1 MTASTIPPLSVWP
14 CGTPWLAQ
22 GGSGGLFDSPLIRLS
37 VIRLSGFQCILP
49 WTLLSL
55 DSFIWLFCW
64 TILLDSFS
72 WIIVLGSFIGLCNWL
87 EQRTNTHQRREKS
100 SSTLHIGLLQPLCTD
115 QVHQHAPYSKLP
127 AGAKATEMTPF
138 HSSSSPSRFI
148 PLSLSLSSP
157 SVSHR
162 SRVHKVILHK
172 TDSVE
177 GFRF

>member
-55 DSFIWLFCW
+55 DSFIGSFVGLFCW
-64 TILLDSFS
+64 TLFLGLLYWALLLDS
-72 WIIVLGSFIGLCNWL
+72 VIGLSI
-87 EQRTNTHQRREKS
+87 ERTHQRREKS

-127 AGAKATEMTPF
+127 AGAKAKEMTPF

-177 GFRF
+177 GFRV